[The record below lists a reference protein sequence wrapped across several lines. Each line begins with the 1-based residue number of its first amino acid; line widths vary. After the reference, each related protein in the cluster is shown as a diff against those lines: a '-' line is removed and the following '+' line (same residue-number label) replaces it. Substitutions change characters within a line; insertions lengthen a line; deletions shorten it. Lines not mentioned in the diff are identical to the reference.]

1 MVRMDPRWADGG
13 LDSIDMA
20 MLRGGDGD
28 VMHDGGGNGNL
39 NELWGAPGGDDGD
52 GDDGEYVTDDFL
64 RSAGPSIEVDTL
76 MAEVHGARRAAQTAA
91 AQTVATEPTASKP
104 AECMVSAPG
113 ARARTA
119 SPAPSDTTQ

>member
-1 MVRMDPRWADGG
+1 
-13 LDSIDMA
+13 
-20 MLRGGDGD
+20 
-28 VMHDGGGNGNL
+28 MHHTYDAPKTRSPASQL
-39 NELWGAPGGDDGD
+39 LCCPVANERRRFFCTPP
-52 GDDGEYVTDDFL
+52 FL

-104 AECMVSAPG
+104 AECMASAPG